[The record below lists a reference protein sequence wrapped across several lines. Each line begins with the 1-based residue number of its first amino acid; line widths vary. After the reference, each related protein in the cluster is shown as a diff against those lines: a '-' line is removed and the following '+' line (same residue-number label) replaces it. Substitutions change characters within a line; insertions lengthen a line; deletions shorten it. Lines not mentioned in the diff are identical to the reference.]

1 MKLVSLIVFKEKTKF
16 QIYSIQQ
23 VLIKLNLTLLWP
35 KQVLL
40 VFMIVARATG
50 YEIDHCMGCLDSLF
64 QTKATPLSGDKKLP
78 VQVLTSD
85 AGKLVAAH
93 IDEMK
98 FKDVLKETIPSTS
111 NLTELYS
118 TPDLDCK

>member
-1 MKLVSLIVFKEKTKF
+1 
-16 QIYSIQQ
+16 
-23 VLIKLNLTLLWP
+23 
-35 KQVLL
+35 
-40 VFMIVARATG
+40 MIVARATG

-64 QTKATPLSGDKKLP
+64 QTKATPLSGDKKVP

-98 FKDVLKETIPSTS
+98 FKDVLKETIPNT
-111 NLTELYS
+111 NDLKEIYS
-118 TPDLDCK
+118 APALDCKLRSTYEIDLSFLYFFAYGELTFLTIVINTVHTFR

>member
-1 MKLVSLIVFKEKTKF
+1 
-16 QIYSIQQ
+16 
-23 VLIKLNLTLLWP
+23 
-35 KQVLL
+35 
-40 VFMIVARATG
+40 MIVARATG
-50 YEIDHCMGCLDSLF
+50 YKIDHCMGCLDSLF
-64 QTKATPLSGDKKLP
+64 QTTTTPLVGDKEVP

-98 FKDVLKETIPSTS
+98 FKDALKETIPSTS